1 MLNIRK
7 IQPVEVKIHLPTTAE
22 GMHELSCRVASM
34 HADAVDYILKTLPCP
49 TSQKLAVLDAV
60 ISLAKKGKKEQV

>member
-7 IQPVEVKIHLPTTAE
+7 IQPVEIKIHLPTTEE

-34 HADAVDYILKTLPCP
+34 HADAVDYILKSLPCP
-49 TSQKLAVLDAV
+49 SSQKLDVLDAV
-60 ISLAKKGKKEQV
+60 ISLIKKGKKEQV

>member
-1 MLNIRK
+1 M
-7 IQPVEVKIHLPTTAE
+7 PTTAE

-34 HADAVDYILKTLPCP
+34 HADAVDYILKSLSCP

-60 ISLAKKGKKEQV
+60 ISLVKKGNKEQV

>member
-7 IQPVEVKIHLPTTAE
+7 IQPVEIKIHLPTTEE

-34 HADAVDYILKTLPCP
+34 HADAVDYILKSLPCP
-49 TSQKLAVLDAV
+49 SSQKLDVLEAV
-60 ISLAKKGKKEQV
+60 ISLIKKGKKEQV